1 MIEDLRNV
9 QKQHFEME
17 NINESLEQRI
27 EQLKGQRDLSL
38 LLVKTGQEH
47 ELKSHHED
55 ADNQKAKLTKLL
67 SGTQQSWQEKLIEK
81 MRDLDD
87 AMRKASEVSIN
98 LQVQKNMEQIRTQNQ
113 VIVELTRKKEEY
125 ESKKLREI

>member
-1 MIEDLRNV
+1 MTILNKRVEVLEYNIETVPLDNSQQFELYQDIVHQNNLNTDKMIEDLRNV
-9 QKQHFEME
+9 HKQHFEME

-67 SGTQQSWQEKLIEK
+67 SGT
-81 MRDLDD
+81 
-87 AMRKASEVSIN
+87 
-98 LQVQKNMEQIRTQNQ
+98 
-113 VIVELTRKKEEY
+113 
-125 ESKKLREI
+125 